1 MRKLDP
7 IKHGEKRRQILEVA
21 ERCFLRDG
29 FRGASISDI
38 CGEAR
43 MSPGHLYHYFKSKE
57 SIIRELI
64 ELHLQ
69 RVASRF
75 DEMAE
80 KENVL
85 EAFLGEIDVWRK
97 KKAKRNPTLIHE
109 VVAEASR
116 NPAIAEILR
125 RRTQAVRDMLAGFL
139 REGQKRGQIDR
150 QLDPALT
157 GAVLLSLIDAIDSLA
172 KGDRQFNSVKAI
184 DLLRTLFARF
194 LTPPAIGLPKRP
206 APTPRQRRSKRTA
219 LETATRSAGNGRAID

>member
-38 CGEAR
+38 CADAQ

-57 SIIRELI
+57 SIVCELT

-69 RVASRF
+69 RVATRF
-75 DEMAE
+75 EEMTA
-80 KENVL
+80 KRNVL

-97 KKAKRNPTLIHE
+97 KKAKRNPALIQE

-125 RRTQAVRDMLAGFL
+125 RRTQALRDILAGFL
-139 REGQKRGQIDR
+139 RVGQQREQIDR
-150 QLDPALT
+150 QLDPDLT
-157 GAVLLSLIDAIDSLA
+157 AAVLLSLIDTVDSLA

-184 DLLRTLFARF
+184 DLLKTLFARF
-194 LTPPAIGLPKRP
+194 LTPPGALPKRA
-206 APTPRQRRSKRTA
+206 APTPRRSRAKLATLQTA
-219 LETATRSAGNGRAID
+219 K

>member
-38 CGEAR
+38 CADAR
-43 MSPGHLYHYFKSKE
+43 MSPGPLYHYFKSKE
-57 SIIRELI
+57 SIVRELA

-75 DEMAE
+75 EEMTA
-80 KENVL
+80 KTNVL
-85 EAFLGEIDVWRK
+85 EAFLSEIDLWRK
-97 KKAKRNPTLIHE
+97 GKVKRNPALFHE
-109 VVAEASR
+109 VIAEASR

-125 RRTQAVRDMLAGFL
+125 RRTEALRDMLAGFL
-139 REGQKRGQIDR
+139 REGQQRRQIDR
-150 QLDPALT
+150 QLDPHLT
-157 GAVLLSLIDAIDSLA
+157 AAVLLGLVDTIDSLA
-172 KGDRQFNSVKAI
+172 MNGDKQLNSAKAI

-194 LTPPAIGLPKRP
+194 LTPPAVGLAKRA
-206 APTPRQRRSKRTA
+206 APRPRQSRAKRA
-219 LETATRSAGNGRAID
+219 AVQAAT

>member
-38 CGEAR
+38 CADAR

-57 SIIRELI
+57 SIVRELA

-75 DEMAE
+75 EAMTA
-80 KENVL
+80 KTNVL
-85 EAFLGEIDVWRK
+85 EAFLGEIDLWRK
-97 KKAKRNPTLIHE
+97 EKLKRNPALFHE
-109 VVAEASR
+109 VIAEASR

-125 RRTQAVRDMLAGFL
+125 RRIQALRDMLAGFL
-139 REGQKRGQIDR
+139 REGQQRGQIDR
-150 QLDPALT
+150 QLDPHLT
-157 GAVLLSLIDAIDSLA
+157 AAVVLGLVDTIDSLA
-172 KGDRQFNSVKAI
+172 MNGDKQLNSAKAI
-184 DLLRTLFARF
+184 DLLKTLFARF
-194 LTPPAIGLPKRP
+194 LTPPAVLPKRV
-206 APTPRQRRSKRTA
+206 APRPRQSRAKRAA
-219 LETATRSAGNGRAID
+219 LEPAT

>member
-1 MRKLDP
+1 MRKIDP
-7 IKHGEKRRQILEVA
+7 IKHEEKRRQILEVA

-38 CGEAR
+38 CVDAQ

-57 SIIRELI
+57 SIICELA

-75 DEMAE
+75 EEMTE
-80 KENVL
+80 KTNVL

-97 KKAKRNPTLIHE
+97 KKAKRNPALFQE

-116 NPAIAEILR
+116 NPTIAEILR
-125 RRTQAVRDMLAGFL
+125 RRTQALRDMLAGFL

-150 QLDPALT
+150 QLDPDLT
-157 GAVLLSLIDAIDSLA
+157 AAVLLSLIDAIDSLA
-172 KGDRQFNSVKAI
+172 KSDRQFNSVEAI
-184 DLLRTLFARF
+184 GLLKTLFARF
-194 LTPPAIGLPKRP
+194 LTAHPVVSPKRA
-206 APTPRQRRSKRTA
+206 APTPPRSRAKRGT
-219 LETATRSAGNGRAID
+219 LQTAT